1 MISPK
6 TRKLLAIHGVAFC
19 LATTL
24 MAEEI
29 WSFEEDPSLVA
40 DGLIA
45 LEPLSRPE
53 GNVRQPAKPEVAAHT
68 SSQHALSNP
77 ALMFEGNLS
86 PIEIEKKSWTLS
98 GWFHNAA
105 TKDTMTGTQCLAGTR
120 QKRSR
125 FKGWDLN
132 MVNGSL
138 RFLSAPTRGEGRQF
152 TSTKRYDDEK
162 WHFFQLIWDSSSRE
176 ITLYVDGEKIGSAQ
190 EVPFNS
196 KVSGQAFTIGAKI
209 RDESLATEQEWD
221 GEIDEWKFEPSIVA
235 EPVDMKVSH
244 VTASQKPGASH
255 ADISSTSALRVLFL
269 PEQPAHTIDFRRRT
283 LSKPILTADRVT
295 APSIALLCAEGAT
308 LI

>member
-1 MISPK
+1 MTPPETLK
-6 TRKLLAIHGVAFC
+6 FLAIHGMAFC
-19 LATTL
+19 FSATL

-29 WSFEEDPSLVA
+29 WSFEEDPSQVVG
-40 DGLIA
+40 GLIV
-45 LEPLSRPE
+45 LEPLSRSE
-53 GNVRQPAKPEVAAHT
+53 GNVRVPAKPEVAAQT

-105 TKDTMTGTQCLAGTR
+105 AKETMSGVQSLTGTR

-132 MVNGSL
+132 MVNGAL

-162 WHFFQLIWDSSSRE
+162 WHFFQLIWNSNSQE
-176 ITLYVDGEKIGSAQ
+176 ITLYVDGEKVGSAQ
-190 EVPFNS
+190 DVPFNS
-196 KVSGQAFTIGAKI
+196 KVPGQAFTIGAKI
-209 RDESLATEQEWD
+209 RDESRATEQEWD

-235 EPVDMKVSH
+235 EPTDMKVSH
-244 VTASQKPGASH
+244 ITAPQKP
-255 ADISSTSALRVLFL
+255 
-269 PEQPAHTIDFRRRT
+269 
-283 LSKPILTADRVT
+283 T
-295 APSIALLCAEGAT
+295 APSSARPSTFAPRVISLSGQLAFTKVFCGQTLSEQIADRAMAPAVGLSYAQGIT
-308 LI
+308 LTL